1 MCVRSTIM
9 PTLKQVAV
17 EHKRTLAPLTDDL
30 VLIDSGLDSLSLA
43 VLVVRLEEELDVDP
57 FSPPHNSVFPQ
68 TLSDLIAVYQH
79 VAKSDAGKSKALSR

>member
-43 VLVVRLEEELDVDP
+43 VLVVRLEEQLNVDP
-57 FSPPHNSVFPQ
+57 FSPPHNSAFPQ
-68 TLSDLIAVYQH
+68 TLGDLIAVYERTTQ
-79 VAKSDAGKSKALSR
+79 SDAEKS

>member
-9 PTLKQVAV
+9 LAIKQVAV

-43 VLVVRLEEELDVDP
+43 VLVVRLEEQFNVDP
-57 FSPPHNSVFPQ
+57 FSPPRNSVFPR
-68 TLSDLIAVYQH
+68 TLGDLIVVYDR
-79 VAKSDAGKSKALSR
+79 ATKSDAEKS